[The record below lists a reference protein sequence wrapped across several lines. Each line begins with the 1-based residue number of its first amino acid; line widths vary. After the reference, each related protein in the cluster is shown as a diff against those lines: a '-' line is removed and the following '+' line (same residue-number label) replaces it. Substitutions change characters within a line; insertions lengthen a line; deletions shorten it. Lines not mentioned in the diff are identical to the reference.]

1 VSGVAAAAAPNAAFT
16 SPRGSVLGPATRAA
30 TLAAAGERIF
40 DLLVVGGGVTG
51 AGIALDAA
59 SRGLDVLLVE
69 RDDFASGTSSRSSKL
84 IHGGLRYLEQRNF
97 ALVRE
102 ALHERALLL
111 TRVAPHLV
119 HPVSFLL
126 PLGRRWQRA
135 YFGAGLVLYDG
146 LGGRRRAVPCHRH
159 LGRAATL
166 AAAPALREDGIV
178 GGIRYFDAQTDDAR
192 FVVTLVRTA
201 LAHGAAALSR
211 VAVTGFLGDRRVEG
225 ASLRD
230 VETDA
235 AFEVRARATVLATGV
250 WTNELEELAGVR
262 RPVPIRASKGVH
274 LLVPRDRLEL
284 RDALILRADRSVLLV
299 IPWGAHWLIGTTDSE
314 YELNGSEPV
323 AAAADVDYLLSH
335 VNRVLRRPLA
345 RADVTGVFAG
355 LRPLVDPGGRNT
367 AAVSREHVVREPR
380 PGLVTIAGGKYTT
393 YRVMAAAAVD
403 AAARQIGARL
413 ERSRTGALPLLG
425 ADGLD
430 AARCELARLGFEP
443 AAADRLVGRYGG
455 LAVEIGLQVLRE
467 PALADELPGAAP
479 YLAAEAA
486 HAVAYEGALHVEDVL
501 ARRTRISFEASDGG
515 FAAAPLVA
523 QTMARRLGWSPD
535 RVQKEILRFR
545 CWVERERALG

>member
-1 VSGVAAAAAPNAAFT
+1 VSAAAEAVVASETAFG
-16 SPRGSVLGPATRAA
+16 SPAGSVLSPETRAA
-30 TLAAAGERIF
+30 TLAAAGARTF

-51 AGIALDAA
+51 AGVALDAA

-69 RDDFASGTSSRSSKL
+69 RGDFASGTSSRSSKL

-102 ALHERALLL
+102 ALQERALLL

-119 HPVSFLL
+119 RPVGFLL

-146 LGGRRRAVPCHRH
+146 LGGRRPALPRHRH

-192 FVVTLVRTA
+192 FVVTLLRTA

-211 VAVTGFLGDRRVEG
+211 VAVTGFLGERQVVG
-225 ASLRD
+225 AAVRD
-230 VETDA
+230 AETGA
-235 AFEVRARATVLATGV
+235 ELEVRARATVLATGV
-250 WTNELEELAGVR
+250 WTSELEQLAGVA
-262 RPVPIRASKGVH
+262 RPIPIRASKGVH

-299 IPWGAHWLIGTTDSE
+299 IPWGAHWLIGTTDSD
-314 YELNGSEPV
+314 YELNGAEPV
-323 AAAADVDYLLSH
+323 AATADVDYLLSH

-355 LRPLVDPGGRNT
+355 LRPLVDAGGRDT
-367 AAVSREHVVREPR
+367 AALSREHVVRTPR
-380 PGLVTIAGGKYTT
+380 AGLVTIAGGKYTT

-403 AAARQIGARL
+403 AAARQLGARL
-413 ERSRTGALPLLG
+413 ERSRTEALPLLG
-425 ADGLD
+425 AVGLD
-430 AARCELARLGFEP
+430 TVRGELARLGLEP
-443 AAADRLVGRYGG
+443 SAAEHLVGRYGALAVDVAREPG
-455 LAVEIGLQVLRE
+455 LAD
-467 PALADELPGAAP
+467 ALPGAAP
-479 YLAAEAA
+479 YLAAEVVY
-486 HAVAYEGALHVEDVL
+486 AVANEGALHVEDVL
-501 ARRTRISFEASDGG
+501 ARRTRISFEAADGG
-515 FAAAPLVA
+515 LAAAPLVA
-523 QTMARRLGWSPD
+523 ETMARRLGWTSE
-535 RVQKEILRFR
+535 RVREELERFR
-545 CWVERERALG
+545 GWVERERALA